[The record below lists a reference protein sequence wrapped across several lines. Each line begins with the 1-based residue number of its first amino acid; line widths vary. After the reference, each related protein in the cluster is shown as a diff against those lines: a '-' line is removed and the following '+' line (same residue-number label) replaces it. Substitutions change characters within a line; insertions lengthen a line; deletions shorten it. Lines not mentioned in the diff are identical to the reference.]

1 VEGEKWPGIDCI
13 STSKQLDY
21 TEIYRVGID
30 FTDNNFQIPRS
41 DRARTN
47 SQYQAV
53 SLLPHGRGMGLD
65 NMLWQDWSGK
75 RFSGI

>member
-1 VEGEKWPGIDCI
+1 MEGVKWPGIDCI
-13 STSKQLDY
+13 STSKQLHFVDY

-53 SLLPHGRGMGLD
+53 SLLPHGWGMRLD
-65 NMLWQDWSGK
+65 NML
-75 RFSGI
+75 